1 MQPDIADKGQPV
13 CTEALTDAGL
23 LLVAEVRGACRK
35 PTEWRGVWSKMERAL
50 GVWSGLRP
58 ASDLVKFNWIAGL
71 LNRRESELD
80 ALVFGLLLGAFI
92 EDQAVPAVDSKI
104 QALVYLG
111 SPDLL
116 HQAEAVDWLRAHRPA
131 TVNRLRT
138 LLEEA
143 VGRRTAKPAI
153 MLARS

>member
-1 MQPDIADKGQPV
+1 MQPDIVERGQPI
-13 CTEALTDAGL
+13 CGEALTDAGRL
-23 LLVAEVRGACRK
+23 VVAEVTAASY
-35 PTEWRGVWSKMERAL
+35 PTRDWWSVWSKMEKAL

-58 ASDLVKFNWIAGL
+58 ASDLVKFDRIADQ
-71 LNRRESELD
+71 LNESKEELD
-80 ALVFGLLLGAFI
+80 ALVFGLLLGTFI
-92 EDQAVPAVDSKI
+92 EDHDVPAVDSKI

-131 TVNRLRT
+131 TVNRLRA

-143 VGRRTAKPAI
+143 VACRTTRAAPR
-153 MLARS
+153 LARS